1 MHLPFCMLRT
11 VGLCYRWIGDVRGL
25 GLLWGGVKLVMGPV
39 VRTPFPAASNLFAK
53 VTVVAKEKGLLI
65 YLRRTLNGLL
75 DELLTQT
82 SLT

>member
-1 MHLPFCMLRT
+1 MLSLDRR
-11 VGLCYRWIGDVRGL
+11 CVRPRPAV
-25 GLLWGGVKLVMGPV
+25 GVKLVMGPV

>member
-1 MHLPFCMLRT
+1 MCAASA
-11 VGLCYRWIGDVRGL
+11 CC
-25 GLLWGGVKLVMGPV
+25 GGVKLVMGPV
-39 VRTPFPAASNLFAK
+39 VRTPFPAASHLFAK

>member
-1 MHLPFCMLRT
+1 MCAASA
-11 VGLCYRWIGDVRGL
+11 CC
-25 GLLWGGVKLVMGPV
+25 GVKLVMGPV